1 MLDSVKINNE
11 VFCEFIC
18 NYKVEF
24 CKLIIT
30 TLDRNEKENEC
41 YYVKRGTLIFIE
53 KILLTST
60 FNNFKLF
67 YTNYIEN
74 LKSVMKQLNNRNSKI
89 VQQAVEVLY
98 HFFVDLESKD
108 KSVKFI
114 LHANA
119 QNFYKFFEKHEDIMT
134 PEVVE
139 KKELILSELKY
150 LEEHFG

>member
-1 MLDSVKINNE
+1 MLDNPKINND
-11 VFCEFIC
+11 VFLEFLC
-18 NYKVEF
+18 DYKVEF

-30 TLDRNEKENEC
+30 ALDKNEKENEC

-53 KILLTST
+53 KILLNNT
-60 FNNFKLF
+60 FKNFNVF

-98 HFFVDLESKD
+98 HFFVDIESKD
-108 KSVKFI
+108 KSIKLI

-119 QNFYKFFEKHEDIMT
+119 QNFYKFFEKHEEIMT

-139 KKELILSELKY
+139 KKELILKELKN
-150 LEEHFG
+150 LEEHFE

>member
-1 MLDSVKINNE
+1 MLDSPKVNNDI
-11 VFCEFIC
+11 FNEFIC
-18 NYKVEF
+18 SYKVEF

-30 TLDRNEKENEC
+30 ALDKYDKDNEF
-41 YYVKRGTLIFIE
+41 YYVKRGSLIFIE
-53 KILLTST
+53 KLLLNET
-60 FNNFKLF
+60 FKKFKEF
-67 YTNYIEN
+67 YTNYLEN

-108 KSVKFI
+108 KSIKMI

-119 QNFYKFFEKHEDIMT
+119 QNFYKFFEKHDDIMT
-134 PEVVE
+134 PEVIE
-139 KKELILSELKY
+139 KKELILKELKN